1 MDIAWVRTPSYHYHH
16 SSNLVTTMT
25 RNKRHRSAKGFSVI
39 THYVIRHHGQMS
51 PTTIHSH
58 TCCFNSLLFVGITM
72 CYIHVVFFRKLKQYS
87 TNFLGL
93 GSKAT
98 LQIHPVNGWGMGWV
112 ANTSIMGEIR
122 KVVFDRLPHTPWA

>member
-58 TCCFNSLLFVGITM
+58 LLFQLIFICGDNSVLFM
-72 CYIHVVFFRKLKQYS
+72 LVFLES
-87 TNFLGL
+87 SSNILV
-93 GSKAT
+93 S
-98 LQIHPVNGWGMGWV
+98 
-112 ANTSIMGEIR
+112 
-122 KVVFDRLPHTPWA
+122 